1 MFTMP
6 LTSED
11 ALQEFLSRRE
21 NLNSIEIS
29 NYNCISS
36 AFMMNSNPR
45 PSNDYPILK
54 AMLSTPK
61 YVKNLVNYIFEVNLS

>member
-1 MFTMP
+1 MP
-6 LTSED
+6 LTSKD
-11 ALQEFLSRRE
+11 ALLDLEFLSSSE
-21 NLNSIEIS
+21 NLSSVEMS
-29 NYNCISS
+29 NHYGTSS
-36 AFMMNSNPR
+36 AFMVHSNPR